1 MAKGSKNVFEELEY
15 NVPVPFGGKITD
27 LHKPHGKVKSSQKRL
42 KVKDNNVSIHET
54 VRGQGIVLKEKIRKA
69 KSY

>member
-27 LHKPHGKVKSSQKRL
+27 LHKPHGKVKSSQKR
-42 KVKDNNVSIHET
+42 
-54 VRGQGIVLKEKIRKA
+54 
-69 KSY
+69 

>member
-1 MAKGSKNVFEELEY
+1 MARSKNVFEKLEY
-15 NVPVPFGGKITD
+15 DVPVPFGGKITD

-42 KVKDNNVSIHET
+42 SVKGSNVSTKGE
-54 VRGQGIVLKEKIRKA
+54 VRGQGKVLNNKIRKA